1 MRGLALL
8 KLEKMQFQEDM
19 IASFQAPGGEHQEG
33 RARQVVEH
41 NDVLSHF
48 ILALAVV
55 LEQEITQIAFTRQ
68 GAIDNNSAKNE
79 EGSRIHV
86 EREGDRSESF
96 HHYGGGVCECLVNL
110 VPISILKDSE
120 KEAMNLSQI
129 PDIILLAIQDLILNF
144 SLFSVSGVA
153 PEKKEDVFHAEM
165 DERLSLRK
173 HRFMHFASLEYEGE
187 YYMTPRDFLFSV
199 MFDQVERKASAKKLT
214 KKEVDAALLYV
225 AKAKP
230 GPTFFRDL
238 GDKGLIS
245 YAEYLFL
252 LTILTKPQT
261 GLQIA
266 FKMLDTD
273 GNEQVEKK
281 EFFKLQK
288 IIGKEDDL
296 KAAGDETVL
305 QALPSKYHLPG
316 SKHENKKRIADF
328 NHDECFPVMPQANSA
343 RKGGKNLETETELE
357 DCGVNTLLLVHF
369 FGKEGKQKL
378 RYSEFFRFM
387 ENLQTEVQE
396 MEFIKFSKG
405 LNVMRKEDFVAWLL
419 YFTDEDN
426 NEIYWQNVKDRI
438 EAGENISLEEFKT
451 FCKFTNNL
459 EDFSIAMQ
467 MFTVANR
474 PVKRA
479 EFKRAVKVA
488 TGQELSDNV
497 LDTIFK
503 IFDLDGDDCL
513 SHSEFL
519 GVLRNRIHRGSWCL
533 IPPDPVWMSGLS
545 TFMMINH
552 DN

>member
-1 MRGLALL
+1 LAAGARAPLRGRLAGLWPPRSQRRL
-8 KLEKMQFQEDM
+8 PSWRV
-19 IASFQAPGGEHQEG
+19 AA
-33 RARQVVEH
+33 AA
-41 NDVLSHF
+41 
-48 ILALAVV
+48 ALV
-55 LEQEITQIAFTRQ
+55 
-68 GAIDNNSAKNE
+68 
-79 EGSRIHV
+79 
-86 EREGDRSESF
+86 
-96 HHYGGGVCECLVNL
+96 GGG
-110 VPISILKDSE
+110 S
-120 KEAMNLSQI
+120 
-129 PDIILLAIQDLILNF
+129 LAACY
-144 SLFSVSGVA
+144 SGRPGVFPTVLA
-153 PEKKEDVFHAEM
+153 QKEDVINVER

-173 HRFMHFASLEYEGE
+173 HRFMHFASVEYEGE
-187 YYMTPRDFLFSV
+187 CYMTPRDFLFSV
-199 MFDQVERKASAKKLT
+199 MFDQVERKLFLFQNWLYIFLFVSL
-214 KKEVDAALLYV
+214 KEVDAALLCV

-230 GPTFFRDL
+230 GPTFFREL

-261 GLQIA
+261 GFQIA

-281 EFFKLQK
+281 EFFKLQR

-296 KAAGDETVL
+296 KTAGDETVFRG
-305 QALPSKYHLPG
+305 A
-316 SKHENKKRIADF
+316 
-328 NHDECFPVMPQANSA
+328 
-343 RKGGKNLETETELE
+343 ELE
-357 DCGVNTLLLVHF
+357 SSGVNTMLLIHF
-369 FGKEGKQKL
+369 FGKEGKAKL

-405 LNVMRKEDFVAWLL
+405 LNVMRKEDFAEWLL
-419 YFTDEDN
+419 YFTDEEN
-426 NEIYWQNVKDRI
+426 NDIYWQNVKDRI
-438 EAGENISLEEFKT
+438 EAGENINLEEFKT

-467 MFTVANR
+467 MFSVANR

-513 SHSEFL
+513 SHGEFL
-519 GVLRNRIHRGSWCL
+519 GVLRNRIHRGLRVPQQQGIQGYWKCVKRES
-533 IPPDPVWMSGLS
+533 IKGAKEVWKQTGKSP
-545 TFMMINH
+545 F
-552 DN
+552 

>member
-1 MRGLALL
+1 MPAARRALPGRWRPGERRWPRPPAL
-8 KLEKMQFQEDM
+8 RCGGG
-19 IASFQAPGGEHQEG
+19 SPRCRAPGASSGRRAGGAPPWSAAAAPPWPRVTAAGGGGGG
-33 RARQVVEH
+33 RARSPRCWRSV
-41 NDVLSHF
+41 
-48 ILALAVV
+48 
-55 LEQEITQIAFTRQ
+55 
-68 GAIDNNSAKNE
+68 
-79 EGSRIHV
+79 
-86 EREGDRSESF
+86 DRSQPE
-96 HHYGGGVCECLVNL
+96 E
-110 VPISILKDSE
+110 PRP
-120 KEAMNLSQI
+120 LS
-129 PDIILLAIQDLILNF
+129 
-144 SLFSVSGVA
+144 S
-153 PEKKEDVFHAEM
+153 PEVKQKEDVANEEM
-165 DERLSLRK
+165 AERLSLRK

-214 KKEVDAALLYV
+214 KKEVDATLASV
-225 AKAKP
+225 TKAKP
-230 GPTFFRDL
+230 GPTFFREL

-261 GLQIA
+261 GFQIA
-266 FKMLDTD
+266 FKMLDID

-281 EFFKLQK
+281 EFFKLQR
-288 IIGKEDDL
+288 IIGKQDDL
-296 KAAGDETVL
+296 KTAGNETIF
-305 QALPSKYHLPG
+305 QGA
-316 SKHENKKRIADF
+316 EF
-328 NHDECFPVMPQANSA
+328 
-343 RKGGKNLETETELE
+343 E
-357 DCGVNTLLLVHF
+357 DSGVNTMLLVHF
-369 FGKEGKQKL
+369 FGREGKEKL

-396 MEFIKFSKG
+396 MEFIQFSKG
-405 LNVMRKEDFVAWLL
+405 LNVMRKEDFAEWLL
-419 YFTDEDN
+419 YFTDEEN

-438 EAGENISLEEFKT
+438 QAGENISLEEFKT

-513 SHSEFL
+513 SHGEFL
-519 GVLRNRIHRGSWCL
+519 GVLKNRIHRGLRVPQQQGIQGYWKCVKRES
-533 IPPDPVWMSGLS
+533 IKGAKEVWKQTGKSP
-545 TFMMINH
+545 F
-552 DN
+552 

>member
-1 MRGLALL
+1 MSAAWRAAAAAVARAPLRGRLAGMRPLRSQRRPPAWGAAAAAAL
-8 KLEKMQFQEDM
+8 
-19 IASFQAPGGEHQEG
+19 
-33 RARQVVEH
+33 V
-41 NDVLSHF
+41 
-48 ILALAVV
+48 
-55 LEQEITQIAFTRQ
+55 
-68 GAIDNNSAKNE
+68 
-79 EGSRIHV
+79 
-86 EREGDRSESF
+86 
-96 HHYGGGVCECLVNL
+96 GGGCLAACYSGWPRVFPA
-110 VPISILKDSE
+110 V
-120 KEAMNLSQI
+120 
-129 PDIILLAIQDLILNF
+129 LAQ
-144 SLFSVSGVA
+144 
-153 PEKKEDVFHAEM
+153 KEDVIHADV

-230 GPTFFRDL
+230 GPTFFREL

-266 FKMLDTD
+266 FKMLDAD

-281 EFFKLQK
+281 EFFKLQR

-305 QALPSKYHLPG
+305 
-316 SKHENKKRIADF
+316 R
-328 NHDECFPVMPQANSA
+328 
-343 RKGGKNLETETELE
+343 ETDL
-357 DCGVNTLLLVHF
+357 DSCGVNTVLLVHF
-369 FGKEGKQKL
+369 FGKQGKEKL
-378 RYSEFFRFM
+378 RFSEFFRFM

-405 LNVMRKEDFVAWLL
+405 LSVMRKEDFAAWLL
-419 YFTDEDN
+419 YFTDEEN

-488 TGQELSDNV
+488 TGQDLSDNV
-497 LDTIFK
+497 LDTVFK

-519 GVLRNRIHRGSWCL
+519 GVLRNRIHRGLRVPQQQGIQGFWKCVKKESIKEVKELWKQTGKS
-533 IPPDPVWMSGLS
+533 P
-545 TFMMINH
+545 F
-552 DN
+552 

>member
-1 MRGLALL
+1 
-8 KLEKMQFQEDM
+8 
-19 IASFQAPGGEHQEG
+19 
-33 RARQVVEH
+33 
-41 NDVLSHF
+41 
-48 ILALAVV
+48 
-55 LEQEITQIAFTRQ
+55 
-68 GAIDNNSAKNE
+68 
-79 EGSRIHV
+79 
-86 EREGDRSESF
+86 
-96 HHYGGGVCECLVNL
+96 
-110 VPISILKDSE
+110 
-120 KEAMNLSQI
+120 
-129 PDIILLAIQDLILNF
+129 
-144 SLFSVSGVA
+144 
-153 PEKKEDVFHAEM
+153 KEDVIHAEV

-199 MFDQVERKASAKKLT
+199 MFDQVERKFLFQNWLYIFLFVSLKD
-214 KKEVDAALLYV
+214 VDAALLYV

-230 GPTFFRDL
+230 GPTFFREL
-238 GDKGLIS
+238 GDKVLLQFI
-245 YAEYLFL
+245 AE
-252 LTILTKPQT
+252 PQS

-273 GNEQVEKK
+273 GNERVEKK
-281 EFFKLQK
+281 EFFKLQR

-305 QALPSKYHLPG
+305 
-316 SKHENKKRIADF
+316 R
-328 NHDECFPVMPQANSA
+328 
-343 RKGGKNLETETELE
+343 ETELE
-357 DCGVNTLLLVHF
+357 DCGVSTMLLVHF
-369 FGKEGKQKL
+369 FGKEGKEKL
-378 RYSEFFRFM
+378 RYSEFLRFM

-405 LNVMRKEDFVAWLL
+405 LSVMRKEDFAAWLL
-419 YFTDEDN
+419 YFTDEEN

-467 MFTVANR
+467 MFTVASR

-519 GVLRNRIHRGSWCL
+519 GVLRNRIHRGLRVPQQQGIQGYWKCVKRES
-533 IPPDPVWMSGLS
+533 IKGAKEVWKQTGKSP
-545 TFMMINH
+545 F
-552 DN
+552 

>member
-1 MRGLALL
+1 MRPAAPRGWRRRWRWRRRGQFDVGGARVASGKMAAWRAVLATGARAPLRGRLAGLRPPRSQRRPPSWRVA
-8 KLEKMQFQEDM
+8 
-19 IASFQAPGGEHQEG
+19 AA
-33 RARQVVEH
+33 AA
-41 NDVLSHF
+41 VL
-48 ILALAVV
+48 V
-55 LEQEITQIAFTRQ
+55 
-68 GAIDNNSAKNE
+68 
-79 EGSRIHV
+79 
-86 EREGDRSESF
+86 
-96 HHYGGGVCECLVNL
+96 GGG
-110 VPISILKDSE
+110 S
-120 KEAMNLSQI
+120 
-129 PDIILLAIQDLILNF
+129 LAACYSGRPGVFPTVLAQILNR
-144 SLFSVSGVA
+144 LNCRQ
-153 PEKKEDVFHAEM
+153 KEDVINAER

-214 KKEVDAALLYV
+214 KKEVDAALLCV

-230 GPTFFRDL
+230 GPTFFREL

-261 GLQIA
+261 GFQIA

-281 EFFKLQK
+281 EFFKLQR

-296 KAAGDETVL
+296 KTAGDETSFWGA
-305 QALPSKYHLPG
+305 Q
-316 SKHENKKRIADF
+316 
-328 NHDECFPVMPQANSA
+328 
-343 RKGGKNLETETELE
+343 LESS
-357 DCGVNTLLLVHF
+357 GVNTMLLVHF
-369 FGKEGKQKL
+369 FGKEGKEKL

-405 LNVMRKEDFVAWLL
+405 LNVMRKEDFAEWLL
-419 YFTDEDN
+419 YFTDEEN

-513 SHSEFL
+513 SHGEFL
-519 GVLRNRIHRGSWCL
+519 GVLRNRIHRGLRVPQQQGIQGYWKCVKRES
-533 IPPDPVWMSGLS
+533 IKGAKEVWKQTGKSP
-545 TFMMINH
+545 F
-552 DN
+552 

>member
-1 MRGLALL
+1 L
-8 KLEKMQFQEDM
+8 FQ
-19 IASFQAPGGEHQEG
+19 
-33 RARQVVEH
+33 
-41 NDVLSHF
+41 
-48 ILALAVV
+48 
-55 LEQEITQIAFTRQ
+55 
-68 GAIDNNSAKNE
+68 
-79 EGSRIHV
+79 
-86 EREGDRSESF
+86 
-96 HHYGGGVCECLVNL
+96 
-110 VPISILKDSE
+110 
-120 KEAMNLSQI
+120 
-129 PDIILLAIQDLILNF
+129 
-144 SLFSVSGVA
+144 
-153 PEKKEDVFHAEM
+153 KEDVINEER
-165 DERLSLRK
+165 DERLFLRK

-199 MFDQVERKASAKKLT
+199 MFDQVERKSLLFQNWRYILFVSL
-214 KKEVDAALLYV
+214 KEVDAALLCV

-261 GLQIA
+261 GFRIA

-281 EFFKLQK
+281 EFFKLQR
-288 IIGKEDDL
+288 IIGKEDDV
-296 KAAGDETVL
+296 KTAGEETVFRG
-305 QALPSKYHLPG
+305 AG
-316 SKHENKKRIADF
+316 
-328 NHDECFPVMPQANSA
+328 
-343 RKGGKNLETETELE
+343 LES
-357 DCGVNTLLLVHF
+357 CGVNTMLLVHF
-369 FGKEGKQKL
+369 FGKEGKNKL

-405 LNVMRKEDFVAWLL
+405 LSVMRKEDFAEWLL
-419 YFTDEDN
+419 YFTDEEN
-426 NEIYWQNVKDRI
+426 NEIYWQNVNDRI

-519 GVLRNRIHRGSWCL
+519 GVLRNRIHRGLRVPQQQGIQGYWKCVKRES
-533 IPPDPVWMSGLS
+533 IKGAKEVWKQTGKSP
-545 TFMMINH
+545 F
-552 DN
+552 

>member
-1 MRGLALL
+1 MTVPGRPSAQ
-8 KLEKMQFQEDM
+8 EKED
-19 IASFQAPGGEHQEG
+19 AA
-33 RARQVVEH
+33 
-41 NDVLSHF
+41 
-48 ILALAVV
+48 
-55 LEQEITQIAFTRQ
+55 
-68 GAIDNNSAKNE
+68 NE
-79 EGSRIHV
+79 EM
-86 EREGDRSESF
+86 
-96 HHYGGGVCECLVNL
+96 
-110 VPISILKDSE
+110 
-120 KEAMNLSQI
+120 A
-129 PDIILLAIQDLILNF
+129 
-144 SLFSVSGVA
+144 
-153 PEKKEDVFHAEM
+153 
-165 DERLSLRK
+165 ERLSLRK

-214 KKEVDAALLYV
+214 KKEVDAALANV
-225 AKAKP
+225 TKAKP
-230 GPTFFRDL
+230 GPTFFREL

-261 GLQIA
+261 GFKIA
-266 FKMLDTD
+266 FKMLDID

-281 EFFKLQK
+281 EFFK
-288 IIGKEDDL
+288 G
-296 KAAGDETVL
+296 A
-305 QALPSKYHLPG
+305 
-316 SKHENKKRIADF
+316 
-328 NHDECFPVMPQANSA
+328 
-343 RKGGKNLETETELE
+343 ELE
-357 DCGVNTLLLVHF
+357 GSGVNTMLLVHF
-369 FGKEGKQKL
+369 FGREGKEKL

-396 MEFIKFSKG
+396 MEFIQFSKG
-405 LNVMRKEDFVAWLL
+405 LNVMRKEDFAEWLL
-419 YFTDEDN
+419 YFTDEEN

-438 EAGENISLEEFKT
+438 QAGENISLEEFKT

-513 SHSEFL
+513 SHGEFL
-519 GVLRNRIHRGSWCL
+519 GVLKNRIHRGLRVPQQQGIQGYWKCVKRES
-533 IPPDPVWMSGLS
+533 IKGAKEVWKQTGKSP
-545 TFMMINH
+545 F
-552 DN
+552 

>member
-1 MRGLALL
+1 MEKVVHAGSIPSPRPLSGIAERVAGFPAKVITRPAEGRRGGGGGQVWRPRTAHALRVRFEAGGAAAASGKMAAWRAALVASGRAALRGRLAGLRTARSPRSSSGWRVAAAALL
-8 KLEKMQFQEDM
+8 GGGSLV
-19 IASFQAPGGEHQEG
+19 ASYGG
-33 RARQVVEH
+33 RAGLCPA
-41 NDVLSHF
+41 VL
-48 ILALAVV
+48 A
-55 LEQEITQIAFTRQ
+55 Q
-68 GAIDNNSAKNE
+68 
-79 EGSRIHV
+79 
-86 EREGDRSESF
+86 
-96 HHYGGGVCECLVNL
+96 
-110 VPISILKDSE
+110 
-120 KEAMNLSQI
+120 
-129 PDIILLAIQDLILNF
+129 
-144 SLFSVSGVA
+144 
-153 PEKKEDVFHAEM
+153 KEDISNAEG

-187 YYMTPRDFLFSV
+187 HYMTPRDFLFSV
-199 MFDQVERKASAKKLT
+199 VFDEVERKASAKKLT
-214 KKEVDAALLYV
+214 KKEVDAALLCV

-230 GPTFFRDL
+230 GPTFFREL

-261 GLQIA
+261 GFQIA

-281 EFFKLQK
+281 EFFKLQR

-296 KAAGDETVL
+296 KIAGDETVF
-305 QALPSKYHLPG
+305 QGA
-316 SKHENKKRIADF
+316 
-328 NHDECFPVMPQANSA
+328 
-343 RKGGKNLETETELE
+343 ELE
-357 DCGVNTLLLVHF
+357 SCDVNTMLLVHF
-369 FGKEGKQKL
+369 FGKEGKEKL

-405 LNVMRKEDFVAWLL
+405 LNVMRKEDFAEWLL
-419 YFTDEDN
+419 YFTDEEN

-488 TGQELSDNV
+488 TGQDLSDNV

-513 SHSEFL
+513 SHSEFI
-519 GVLRNRIHRGSWCL
+519 GVLRNRIHRGLRVPQQQGIQGYWKCVKRESIKGAKELWKQTGKS
-533 IPPDPVWMSGLS
+533 P
-545 TFMMINH
+545 F
-552 DN
+552 

>member
-1 MRGLALL
+1 MRPPRSQRRPSAWGTAAAAAL
-8 KLEKMQFQEDM
+8 
-19 IASFQAPGGEHQEG
+19 
-33 RARQVVEH
+33 V
-41 NDVLSHF
+41 
-48 ILALAVV
+48 
-55 LEQEITQIAFTRQ
+55 
-68 GAIDNNSAKNE
+68 
-79 EGSRIHV
+79 
-86 EREGDRSESF
+86 
-96 HHYGGGVCECLVNL
+96 GGGCLAACCSGRPRVFPT
-110 VPISILKDSE
+110 V
-120 KEAMNLSQI
+120 
-129 PDIILLAIQDLILNF
+129 LAQ
-144 SLFSVSGVA
+144 
-153 PEKKEDVFHAEM
+153 KEDVIHADV
-165 DERLSLRK
+165 DERLCLRK

-199 MFDQVERKASAKKLT
+199 MFDQVEHNMQKHMASLMSSLGKASAKKLT

-230 GPTFFRDL
+230 GPTFFREL

-266 FKMLDTD
+266 FKMLDAD

-281 EFFKLQK
+281 EFFK
-288 IIGKEDDL
+288 
-296 KAAGDETVL
+296 
-305 QALPSKYHLPG
+305 
-316 SKHENKKRIADF
+316 
-328 NHDECFPVMPQANSA
+328 
-343 RKGGKNLETETELE
+343 ETEL
-357 DCGVNTLLLVHF
+357 DSCGVNTVLLVHF
-369 FGKEGKQKL
+369 FGKQGKEKL
-378 RYSEFFRFM
+378 RFSEFFRFM

-405 LNVMRKEDFVAWLL
+405 LNVMRKEDFAAWLL
-419 YFTDEDN
+419 YFTDEEN

-488 TGQELSDNV
+488 TGQDLSDNV

-519 GVLRNRIHRGSWCL
+519 GVLRNRIHRGLRVPQQQGIQGFWKCVKKESIKEVKELWKQTGKS
-533 IPPDPVWMSGLS
+533 P
-545 TFMMINH
+545 F
-552 DN
+552 

>member
-1 MRGLALL
+1 MRGAAAAALSGKMSAAWRAAVAAAARAPLRGRLAA
-8 KLEKMQFQEDM
+8 MRPPRSQRRPS
-19 IASFQAPGGEHQEG
+19 AWGA
-33 RARQVVEH
+33 AAAA
-41 NDVLSHF
+41 
-48 ILALAVV
+48 ALV
-55 LEQEITQIAFTRQ
+55 
-68 GAIDNNSAKNE
+68 
-79 EGSRIHV
+79 
-86 EREGDRSESF
+86 
-96 HHYGGGVCECLVNL
+96 GGGCLAACYSGRPRAFPTV
-110 VPISILKDSE
+110 
-120 KEAMNLSQI
+120 
-129 PDIILLAIQDLILNF
+129 LAQ
-144 SLFSVSGVA
+144 
-153 PEKKEDVFHAEM
+153 KEDVIHADV

-187 YYMTPRDFLFSV
+187 HYMTPRDFLFSV

-230 GPTFFRDL
+230 GPTFFREL

-266 FKMLDTD
+266 FKMLDAD

-281 EFFKLQK
+281 EFFKLQR

-296 KAAGDETVL
+296 KASGDETVL
-305 QALPSKYHLPG
+305 
-316 SKHENKKRIADF
+316 R
-328 NHDECFPVMPQANSA
+328 
-343 RKGGKNLETETELE
+343 ETEL
-357 DCGVNTLLLVHF
+357 DSCGVNTVLLVHF
-369 FGKEGKQKL
+369 FGKQGKEKL
-378 RYSEFFRFM
+378 RFSEFFRFM

-405 LNVMRKEDFVAWLL
+405 LSFMRKEDFAAWLL
-419 YFTDEDN
+419 YFTDEEN

-488 TGQELSDNV
+488 TGQDLSDNV

-519 GVLRNRIHRGSWCL
+519 GVLRNRIHRGLRVPQQQGIQGFWKCVKKESIKEVKEMWKQTGKS
-533 IPPDPVWMSGLS
+533 P
-545 TFMMINH
+545 F
-552 DN
+552 

>member
-1 MRGLALL
+1 MA
-8 KLEKMQFQEDM
+8 
-19 IASFQAPGGEHQEG
+19 AW
-33 RARQVVEH
+33 RA
-41 NDVLSHF
+41 
-48 ILALAVV
+48 ALA
-55 LEQEITQIAFTRQ
+55 A
-68 GAIDNNSAKNE
+68 GARVPLRGRLAGLRPPRSQRRPPNWRAAAVAASAAL
-79 EGSRIHV
+79 I
-86 EREGDRSESF
+86 
-96 HHYGGGVCECLVNL
+96 GGGCLAAWY
-110 VPISILKDSE
+110 SGR
-120 KEAMNLSQI
+120 LSAF
-129 PDIILLAIQDLILNF
+129 PAVLAQ
-144 SLFSVSGVA
+144 
-153 PEKKEDVFHAEM
+153 KEDVINVER

-214 KKEVDAALLYV
+214 KKEVDAALLCV

-230 GPTFFRDL
+230 GPTFFREL

-261 GLQIA
+261 GFQIA

-281 EFFKLQK
+281 EFFKLQR

-296 KAAGDETVL
+296 KTSGDETVFRG
-305 QALPSKYHLPG
+305 A
-316 SKHENKKRIADF
+316 
-328 NHDECFPVMPQANSA
+328 
-343 RKGGKNLETETELE
+343 ELE
-357 DCGVNTLLLVHF
+357 SCGVNTMLLVHF
-369 FGKEGKQKL
+369 FGKEGKEKL

-405 LNVMRKEDFVAWLL
+405 LNVMRKEDFAEWLL
-419 YFTDEDN
+419 YFTDEEN

-519 GVLRNRIHRGSWCL
+519 GVLRNRIHRGLRVPQQQGIQGYWKCVKRESIKGAKELWKQTGKS
-533 IPPDPVWMSGLS
+533 P
-545 TFMMINH
+545 F
-552 DN
+552 

>member
-1 MRGLALL
+1 MAAWRAALAARAPLRGRLAGLR
-8 KLEKMQFQEDM
+8 
-19 IASFQAPGGEHQEG
+19 APRSQRRPPVWRVAAAALVGGGSLAACYSG
-33 RARQVVEH
+33 RAGVFPT
-41 NDVLSHF
+41 VL
-48 ILALAVV
+48 A
-55 LEQEITQIAFTRQ
+55 Q
-68 GAIDNNSAKNE
+68 
-79 EGSRIHV
+79 
-86 EREGDRSESF
+86 
-96 HHYGGGVCECLVNL
+96 
-110 VPISILKDSE
+110 
-120 KEAMNLSQI
+120 
-129 PDIILLAIQDLILNF
+129 
-144 SLFSVSGVA
+144 
-153 PEKKEDVFHAEM
+153 KEDVISVEK
-165 DERLSLRK
+165 DERLFLRK

-199 MFDQVERKASAKKLT
+199 VFDQVERKASAKKLT
-214 KKEVDAALLYV
+214 KKEVDAALLFV
-225 AKAKP
+225 TKAKP
-230 GPTFFRDL
+230 GPTFFRQL

-261 GLQIA
+261 GFQIA
-266 FKMLDTD
+266 FKMLDAD

-281 EFFKLQK
+281 EFFK
-288 IIGKEDDL
+288 G
-296 KAAGDETVL
+296 A
-305 QALPSKYHLPG
+305 
-316 SKHENKKRIADF
+316 
-328 NHDECFPVMPQANSA
+328 
-343 RKGGKNLETETELE
+343 ELE
-357 DCGVNTLLLVHF
+357 SCGVNTTLLIHF
-369 FGKEGKQKL
+369 FGKEGKEKL
-378 RYSEFFRFM
+378 RFSEFFRFM

-405 LNVMRKEDFVAWLL
+405 LNVMRKEDFAEWLL
-419 YFTDEDN
+419 YFTDEEN

-459 EDFSIAMQ
+459 EDFSIAMK

-519 GVLRNRIHRGSWCL
+519 GVLRNRMHRGLRVPQQQGIQGYWKCVKRES
-533 IPPDPVWMSGLS
+533 IRGAKEVWKQIGKSP
-545 TFMMINH
+545 F
-552 DN
+552 

>member
-1 MRGLALL
+1 L
-8 KLEKMQFQEDM
+8 FQ
-19 IASFQAPGGEHQEG
+19 
-33 RARQVVEH
+33 
-41 NDVLSHF
+41 
-48 ILALAVV
+48 
-55 LEQEITQIAFTRQ
+55 
-68 GAIDNNSAKNE
+68 
-79 EGSRIHV
+79 
-86 EREGDRSESF
+86 
-96 HHYGGGVCECLVNL
+96 
-110 VPISILKDSE
+110 
-120 KEAMNLSQI
+120 
-129 PDIILLAIQDLILNF
+129 
-144 SLFSVSGVA
+144 
-153 PEKKEDVFHAEM
+153 KEDVIHADV

-173 HRFMHFASLEYEGE
+173 HRFKHFASLEYEGE

-199 MFDQVERKASAKKLT
+199 MFDQVERKFLFQNWLYIFLFVSL
-214 KKEVDAALLYV
+214 KEVDAALLYV

-230 GPTFFRDL
+230 GPTFFREL

-266 FKMLDTD
+266 FKMLDAD

-281 EFFKLQK
+281 EFFKLQR

-305 QALPSKYHLPG
+305 
-316 SKHENKKRIADF
+316 R
-328 NHDECFPVMPQANSA
+328 
-343 RKGGKNLETETELE
+343 ETEL
-357 DCGVNTLLLVHF
+357 DSCGVNTVLLVHF
-369 FGKEGKQKL
+369 FGKQGKEKL
-378 RYSEFFRFM
+378 RFSEFFRFM

-405 LNVMRKEDFVAWLL
+405 LSVMRKEDFAAWLL
-419 YFTDEDN
+419 YFTDEEN

-438 EAGENISLEEFKT
+438 QAGENITLEEFKT

-488 TGQELSDNV
+488 TGQDLSDNV

-519 GVLRNRIHRGSWCL
+519 GVLRNRIHRGLRVPQQQGIQGFWKCVKKESIKEVKELWKQTGKS
-533 IPPDPVWMSGLS
+533 P
-545 TFMMINH
+545 F
-552 DN
+552 

>member
-1 MRGLALL
+1 MRPPRSQRRPSAWGTAAAAAL
-8 KLEKMQFQEDM
+8 
-19 IASFQAPGGEHQEG
+19 
-33 RARQVVEH
+33 V
-41 NDVLSHF
+41 
-48 ILALAVV
+48 
-55 LEQEITQIAFTRQ
+55 
-68 GAIDNNSAKNE
+68 
-79 EGSRIHV
+79 
-86 EREGDRSESF
+86 
-96 HHYGGGVCECLVNL
+96 GGGCLAACCSGRPRVFPT
-110 VPISILKDSE
+110 V
-120 KEAMNLSQI
+120 
-129 PDIILLAIQDLILNF
+129 LAQ
-144 SLFSVSGVA
+144 
-153 PEKKEDVFHAEM
+153 KEDVIHADV
-165 DERLSLRK
+165 DERLCLRK

-199 MFDQVERKASAKKLT
+199 MFDQVERDKLHQSKKVEKMVLSDMSSFFLFQGKASAKKLT

-230 GPTFFRDL
+230 GPTFFREL

-266 FKMLDTD
+266 FKMLDAD

-281 EFFKLQK
+281 EFFKLQR

-305 QALPSKYHLPG
+305 
-316 SKHENKKRIADF
+316 R
-328 NHDECFPVMPQANSA
+328 
-343 RKGGKNLETETELE
+343 ETEL
-357 DCGVNTLLLVHF
+357 DSCGVNTVLLVHF
-369 FGKEGKQKL
+369 FGKQGKEKL
-378 RYSEFFRFM
+378 RFSEFFRFM

-405 LNVMRKEDFVAWLL
+405 LNVMRKEDFAAWLL
-419 YFTDEDN
+419 YFTDEEN

-488 TGQELSDNV
+488 TGQDLSDNV

-513 SHSEFL
+513 SHGEFL
-519 GVLRNRIHRGSWCL
+519 GVLRNRIHRGLRVPQQQGIQGFWKCVKKESIKEVKELWKQTGKS
-533 IPPDPVWMSGLS
+533 P
-545 TFMMINH
+545 F
-552 DN
+552 

>member
-1 MRGLALL
+1 MYVDL
-8 KLEKMQFQEDM
+8 
-19 IASFQAPGGEHQEG
+19 
-33 RARQVVEH
+33 
-41 NDVLSHF
+41 
-48 ILALAVV
+48 
-55 LEQEITQIAFTRQ
+55 LEQLQWRVTKMITGLEQLCYEAAFQYLERGCTKAGEGLFE
-68 GAIDNNSAKNE
+68 GACDK
-79 EGSRIHV
+79 GS
-86 EREGDRSESF
+86 
-96 HHYGGGVCECLVNL
+96 
-110 VPISILKDSE
+110 
-120 KEAMNLSQI
+120 
-129 PDIILLAIQDLILNF
+129 LL
-144 SLFSVSGVA
+144 SVSELA
-153 PEKKEDVFHAEM
+153 PEKREDVIHAEM

-214 KKEVDAALLYV
+214 KKEVDASLLYV

-273 GNEQVEKK
+273 GNERVEKK
-281 EFFKLQK
+281 EFFK
-288 IIGKEDDL
+288 
-296 KAAGDETVL
+296 
-305 QALPSKYHLPG
+305 
-316 SKHENKKRIADF
+316 
-328 NHDECFPVMPQANSA
+328 
-343 RKGGKNLETETELE
+343 ETELE
-357 DCGVNTLLLVHF
+357 DCGVNTMLLVHF

-378 RYSEFFRFM
+378 RYSEFFRWHKENGNCLHLFSKTIAKTATKEAPLHSLLSSRTPILFCRPDRTWVRHYSQRYRLSQSLLCLPAKYKPHIPDTIYSLTVVATLKMKPSGPSQSVLTDSMPDLHSRFM

-405 LNVMRKEDFVAWLL
+405 LNVMRKEDFAAWLL
-419 YFTDEDN
+419 YFTDEEN

-519 GVLRNRIHRGSWCL
+519 GVLRNRIHRGLRVPQQQGIQGYWKCVKRES
-533 IPPDPVWMSGLS
+533 IKGAKEVWKQTGKSP
-545 TFMMINH
+545 F
-552 DN
+552 

>member
-1 MRGLALL
+1 MRTAAYRGRRRQRGPFDVGGATAASGKMAAWRAALVVGARAPLRGRLAGLRPPRSQRRPPSWRVVAAAAAL
-8 KLEKMQFQEDM
+8 
-19 IASFQAPGGEHQEG
+19 
-33 RARQVVEH
+33 V
-41 NDVLSHF
+41 
-48 ILALAVV
+48 
-55 LEQEITQIAFTRQ
+55 
-68 GAIDNNSAKNE
+68 
-79 EGSRIHV
+79 
-86 EREGDRSESF
+86 
-96 HHYGGGVCECLVNL
+96 GGG
-110 VPISILKDSE
+110 S
-120 KEAMNLSQI
+120 
-129 PDIILLAIQDLILNF
+129 LAACY
-144 SLFSVSGVA
+144 SGRPGVFPTVLA
-153 PEKKEDVFHAEM
+153 QKEDVINVER

-199 MFDQVERKASAKKLT
+199 MFDQVEPPGCQRQYFHGRVLSVGKASAKKLT
-214 KKEVDAALLYV
+214 KKEVDAALLCV

-230 GPTFFRDL
+230 GPTFFREL
-238 GDKGLIS
+238 GDK
-245 YAEYLFL
+245 E
-252 LTILTKPQT
+252 PQT
-261 GLQIA
+261 GFQIA

-281 EFFKLQK
+281 EFFKLQR

-296 KAAGDETVL
+296 KIAGDEAVFR
-305 QALPSKYHLPG
+305 G
-316 SKHENKKRIADF
+316 
-328 NHDECFPVMPQANSA
+328 V
-343 RKGGKNLETETELE
+343 ELE
-357 DCGVNTLLLVHF
+357 SCGVNTMLLIHF
-369 FGKEGKQKL
+369 FGKEGKEKL
-378 RYSEFFRFM
+378 HYSEFFRFM

-405 LNVMRKEDFVAWLL
+405 LNVMRKEDFAEWLL
-419 YFTDEDN
+419 YFTDEEN

-519 GVLRNRIHRGSWCL
+519 GVLRNRIHRGLRVPQQQGIQGYWKCVKRES
-533 IPPDPVWMSGLS
+533 IKGAKEVWKQTGKSP
-545 TFMMINH
+545 F
-552 DN
+552 